1 MADLNHNHKAYPNF
15 VLANEIEDQYN
26 SRLELSRF
34 CTIDNSL
41 VGVPGDTVKIHVY
54 SATNGT
60 QKLAMGEGNTKN
72 IEVTYTDKSYTILL
86 AQNRFPYYDE
96 EEMKD
101 PLVVETGLR
110 HMVTDMVNTV
120 QGDIYGE
127 FKKATQIVYGA
138 SFGFNDFVDAQALLN
153 VENVEGLELFAF
165 VSPGDM
171 ATIRKN
177 LKDDLKYVEA
187 FVRSGYVGTVAG
199 INLYTKKDAES
210 GSIYGGTRQAVTIF
224 NKRGTEVEQERDANV
239 RLNEIYSRKYYLAAL
254 TDATKAFKITTA
266 AKPTPGT

>member
-1 MADLNHNHKAYPNF
+1 MADLNHTHKAYPNF

-41 VGVPGDTVKIHVY
+41 VGVPGDTVKIHTY

-60 QKLAMGEGNTKN
+60 QELAMGAGNTKN
-72 IEVTYTDKSYTILL
+72 IEVTYTDKSYTIKLL
-86 AQNRFPYYDE
+86 QNRFPYYDE

-120 QGDIYGE
+120 QAGIYGE
-127 FKKATQIVYGA
+127 FAKATLAVYGA
-138 SFGFNDFVDAQALLN
+138 TFSFNNFVDAQALLN
-153 VENVEGLELFAF
+153 VENLEGLEIFAF
-165 VSPGDM
+165 ISPADM
-171 ATIRKN
+171 ATVRKN
-177 LKDDLKYVEA
+177 LKDDLKYVEG

-199 INLYTKKDAES
+199 VNLYTKKNATA
-210 GSIYGGTRQAVTIF
+210 GTVYGGTREAVTIF
-224 NKRGTEVEQERDANV
+224 NKRGVEVEQERDSNV
-239 RLNEIYSRKYYLAAL
+239 RLNKIYSRKYYLPAL
-254 TDATKAFKITTA
+254 TDATKAFKITTSA
-266 AKPTPGT
+266 APTGG